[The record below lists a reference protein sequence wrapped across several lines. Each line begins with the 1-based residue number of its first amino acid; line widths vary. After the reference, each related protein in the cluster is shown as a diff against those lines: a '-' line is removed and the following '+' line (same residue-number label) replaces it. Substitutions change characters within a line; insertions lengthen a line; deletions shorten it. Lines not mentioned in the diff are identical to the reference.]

1 MLRSYD
7 ERYGS
12 LATTTPVMRMLF
24 PLSRRRV
31 IVKTLTLSGNVRHDC
46 LPKGYIRQDAY
57 LLGVSRWKGV
67 TLHPLAFGLAIATAN
82 AH

>member
-1 MLRSYD
+1 MAS
-7 ERYGS
+7 S
-12 LATTTPVMRMLF
+12 PATTPAMRMLF

-31 IVKTLTLSGNVRHDC
+31 VVKTLTLPGNVRHDC

-67 TLHPLAFGLAIATAN
+67 TLHPLAFGFAVATAN